1 MVLWFNPVDKGY
13 ILLLYFNMFT
23 CILIYILSILEN
35 VRFSYDPRNEA
46 LKDISFRIPKGKTVA
61 LVGPSGGG

>member
-1 MVLWFNPVDKGY
+1 
-13 ILLLYFNMFT
+13 MFT

-35 VRFSYDPRNEA
+35 VRFLYDPRNEA